1 MQQENGERANLDLI
15 EKNSNMYLFVVL
27 LINGMKYRALL
38 VELSKVEQKTV
49 LTLRNPHY
57 SNIVEKYQHLKGV
70 VIKNNNQKPKLP
82 IHVVLDVREYMKIKT
97 NAMIRVEKQGEP
109 IAEKTHL
116 GWTITSLG
124 KDCNATSLT
133 RNSMCD

>member
-1 MQQENGERANLDLI
+1 
-15 EKNSNMYLFVVL
+15 
-27 LINGMKYRALL
+27 MKYRALL

-70 VIKNNNQKPKLP
+70 VIKNNNQKSKLP

-133 RNSMCD
+133 RNPICD